1 MKHLITGVTG
11 FVASNL
17 ARMLL
22 EAGHHVTGIDNMS
35 CGYFS
40 NIADLNG
47 HKSGFHFEEGDVRD
61 WKGTGESYD
70 AVLHIAARGEL
81 Y

>member
-17 ARMLL
+17 ARKLL

-40 NIADLNG
+40 NIADLIG
-47 HKSGFHFEEGDVRD
+47 HKSGFHFEEGDVINKMKRENVD
-61 WKGTGESYD
+61 EIPVDDDVSP
-70 AVLHIAARGEL
+70 
-81 Y
+81 